1 MPQARMLRSDEILA
15 IAKRKFHSK
24 RMLDLMYGM

>member
-1 MPQARMLRSDEILA
+1 MLRSDEILA